1 MNLNYFFTKT
11 NLFRKFMFWFIAIVF
26 VGLVVLVLKQ
36 EYSSLSPAA
45 KRMFDAISVVK

>member
-11 NLFRKFMFWFIAIVF
+11 NLFRKLMFWFIVIVLIGLFAI
-26 VGLVVLVLKQ
+26 LLKQ
-36 EYSSLSPAA
+36 EYNSLYPAA